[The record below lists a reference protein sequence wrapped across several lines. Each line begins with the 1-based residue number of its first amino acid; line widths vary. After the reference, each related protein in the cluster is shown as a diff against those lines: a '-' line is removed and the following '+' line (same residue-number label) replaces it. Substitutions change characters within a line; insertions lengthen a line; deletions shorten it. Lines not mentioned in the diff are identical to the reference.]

1 MKRSPLLLLL
11 SLLLLSTLSGPA
23 GVSLAGEDLMG
34 GPWDQPPTGAAAS
47 SQPRSQETPSPAA
60 SFFRLLVTFFQRV
73 ISPVD
78 ADRCPSYPTCSTY
91 SIQAYEQ
98 HGAVLGTLMTV
109 DRLFHENS
117 EAEFAPII
125 EVHGVSRIY
134 DPVWAN
140 EFWKEKEGRRAR
152 TE

>member
-1 MKRSPLLLLL
+1 MKGFPTLLLL
-11 SLLLLSTLSGPA
+11 SLLLLSGLSQPI
-23 GVSLAGEDLMG
+23 GVSFAGEDPMR
-34 GPWDQPPTGAAAS
+34 GPWDQRPTGAVAS
-47 SQPRSQETPSPAA
+47 SQPRSHETPSPAA
-60 SFFRLLVTFFQRV
+60 SLFRLLVTFFQRV

-78 ADRCPSYPTCSTY
+78 GDRCPSYPTCSAY

-109 DRLFHENS
+109 DRLFHEDS
-117 EAEFAPII
+117 EAEFAPVI
-125 EVHGVSRIY
+125 EVYGVRRIY

-140 EFWKEKEGRRAR
+140 EFWQEKEGKRAR

>member
-1 MKRSPLLLLL
+1 MKPFPSLVLL
-11 SLLLLSTLSGPA
+11 SLLLLSTLSWPTGI
-23 GVSLAGEDLMG
+23 SLAGEDPMR
-34 GPWDQPPTGAAAS
+34 GPWDRRPTGALVAS
-47 SQPRSQETPSPAA
+47 SPQAHETSSPAA
-60 SFFRLLVTFFQRV
+60 SFLRLLVTFFQRV

-78 ADRCPSYPTCSTY
+78 GDRCPSYPTCSTY

-109 DRLFHENS
+109 DRLFHEDS
-117 EAEFAPII
+117 EGEFAPVV
-125 EVHGVSRIY
+125 EVHGVRRIY

-140 EFWKEKEGRRAR
+140 EFWKEKDGGKAR

>member
-1 MKRSPLLLLL
+1 
-11 SLLLLSTLSGPA
+11 
-23 GVSLAGEDLMG
+23 
-34 GPWDQPPTGAAAS
+34 
-47 SQPRSQETPSPAA
+47 
-60 SFFRLLVTFFQRV
+60 VTFFQQV

-78 ADRCPSYPTCSTY
+78 GDRCPSYPTCSAY
-91 SIQAYEQ
+91 SIQAYDQ

-109 DRLFHENS
+109 DRLFHEDS
-117 EAEFAPII
+117 EGEFAPVI
-125 EVHGVSRIY
+125 EVYGVRRIY